1 MKPLRLC
8 VQVLLL
14 CLSLMGGWTGA
25 QAQALSEVE
34 QERQMMRDLQ
44 RTQDE
49 IRLMQ
54 FRLEGNQI
62 SIRPERAYEQD
73 QKLLQAQELSG
84 RVVQTL
90 ERRSRLVRAR
100 LQELGEDAGDEADQA
115 TLHNERMQLRRADA
129 ALRADLRVARLVQLE
144 TQQTRQL
151 LREATKRYEYAKR
164 WQRNSSLVLFESL
177 PELKEAWPA
186 DRQRL
191 SDFAQQWRHTWQTS
205 SWQQSSASLWMAAA
219 VLILTSCLFRVMP
232 VWVSRYLPAGRL
244 RRSSLTIA
252 NFLLWF
258 VLSWIVADLVVELLF
273 DRPDLQALQLDL
285 LAHLKISAVIAA
297 VAFAC
302 IKGIVMQPRATWRLI
317 PISDQAQRGLRYF
330 APAFFLIAFADI
342 TDVFFQASLGM
353 SDAFQSLIDGVSS
366 VLYLLLYGYGLWV
379 LRGELFGKTDAV
391 GQGGAKTARGWAR
404 LAFKGAVLIYMLVLG
419 LFVGGWQGL
428 SDDLMS
434 HFITM
439 PLVFG
444 LLTYVGMVWLQDV
457 SDSLLTYLQNR
468 SRDPAAAPIRVQS
481 QFIVVFF
488 AIARMTVL
496 GLAVW
501 LISGDWLSE
510 PKQLLESGLDVS
522 REALRLGAV
531 QWRLDLWLIALGV
544 MLVGAVLIHFLRV
557 WLRQNY
563 MPNTTLEPGLQNAI
577 VGMVGYVAYFV
588 LLVIC
593 LSMLGV
599 PIESVTWIFTA
610 LTVGLGFGL
619 RGIVQNI
626 ASGLMLMVERP
637 VKVGDW
643 VEVEGSEGNVRQIRL
658 RATYV
663 ERFDRTMVM
672 VPNAQMMGRQVRNL
686 TYTPT
691 SLGAIE
697 SRLLFPLDVDADAV
711 MQILRDAVLS
721 EPEILD
727 EPAPILSCDGIFGDG
742 VAFSTRCFINSMR
755 VHRRVRSNL
764 MLDILRRLRQQGI
777 SLHPAQRWVQEA
789 MDKDRAEDEDL

>member
-1 MKPLRLC
+1 
-8 VQVLLL
+8 
-14 CLSLMGGWTGA
+14 
-25 QAQALSEVE
+25 
-34 QERQMMRDLQ
+34 
-44 RTQDE
+44 
-49 IRLMQ
+49 
-54 FRLEGNQI
+54 
-62 SIRPERAYEQD
+62 
-73 QKLLQAQELSG
+73 
-84 RVVQTL
+84 
-90 ERRSRLVRAR
+90 
-100 LQELGEDAGDEADQA
+100 
-115 TLHNERMQLRRADA
+115 
-129 ALRADLRVARLVQLE
+129 
-144 TQQTRQL
+144 
-151 LREATKRYEYAKR
+151 
-164 WQRNSSLVLFESL
+164 
-177 PELKEAWPA
+177 
-186 DRQRL
+186 
-191 SDFAQQWRHTWQTS
+191 
-205 SWQQSSASLWMAAA
+205 
-219 VLILTSCLFRVMP
+219 
-232 VWVSRYLPAGRL
+232 
-244 RRSSLTIA
+244 
-252 NFLLWF
+252 
-258 VLSWIVADLVVELLF
+258 
-273 DRPDLQALQLDL
+273 
-285 LAHLKISAVIAA
+285 
-297 VAFAC
+297 
-302 IKGIVMQPRATWRLI
+302 
-317 PISDQAQRGLRYF
+317 
-330 APAFFLIAFADI
+330 
-342 TDVFFQASLGM
+342 
-353 SDAFQSLIDGVSS
+353 
-366 VLYLLLYGYGLWV
+366 
-379 LRGELFGKTDAV
+379 
-391 GQGGAKTARGWAR
+391 
-404 LAFKGAVLIYMLVLG
+404 
-419 LFVGGWQGL
+419 
-428 SDDLMS
+428 
-434 HFITM
+434 
-439 PLVFG
+439 
-444 LLTYVGMVWLQDV
+444 
-457 SDSLLTYLQNR
+457 LLTYLQNR
-468 SRDPAAAPIRVQS
+468 SRDPVAAPIRVQS

>member
-1 MKPLRLC
+1 MKPLRLG

-14 CLSLMGGWTGA
+14 CLSLMGAWASA

-54 FRLEGNQI
+54 YRLDDNKI
-62 SIRPERAYEQD
+62 SIQPERAYEQD
-73 QKLLQAQELSG
+73 QKLLQALELSG
-84 RVVQTL
+84 RTVQSL
-90 ERRSRLVRAR
+90 ERRSRLLRAR
-100 LQELGEDAGDEADQA
+100 LQELGEDAGDEADQV
-115 TLHNERMQLRRADA
+115 TLHDERMQLRRADA

-144 TQQTRQL
+144 AQQTRQL
-151 LREATKRYEYAKR
+151 LREAIKRYEHAKR
-164 WQRNSSLVLFESL
+164 WQRNSSLILLENL
-177 PELKEAWPA
+177 PELGQAWPA
-186 DRQRL
+186 DRQKL
-191 SDFAQQWRHTWQTS
+191 SDFAQQWRETWSNS
-205 SWQQSSASLWMAAA
+205 SWRQNSASLWMAAA
-219 VLILTSCLFRVMP
+219 VVLLMLVLFRGMP
-232 VWVSRYLPAGRL
+232 VWVSRYLPTGRL

-252 NFLLWF
+252 NFFLWF
-258 VLSWIVADLVVELLF
+258 IAIWVVVDQLIEWVF
-273 DRPDLQALQLDL
+273 HRPDLAPTQFEFLAYLKVGAWAATVAL
-285 LAHLKISAVIAA
+285 
-297 VAFAC
+297 AC
-302 IKGIVMQPRATWRLI
+302 IKGMVLQPRASWRLI
-317 PISDQAQRGLRYF
+317 PVSTQTQRRLRYF
-330 APAFFLIAFADI
+330 APAFFLLVYADVI
-342 TDVFFQASLGM
+342 SGFFRGSIGV
-353 SDAFQSLIDGVSS
+353 SDAFQSLADGVSS
-366 VLYLLLYGYGLWV
+366 LLYLILYGYGLWV
-379 LRGELFGKTDAV
+379 LRDELFSRTDAS
-391 GQGGAKTARGWAR
+391 GQGAGRTGRSWAR
-404 LAFKGAVLIYMLVLG
+404 LAFKGGVLVYTLVLG
-419 LFVGGWQGL
+419 LFIAGWQGL

-434 HFITM
+434 HFMTM
-439 PLVFG
+439 PLLLG
-444 LLTYVGMVWLQDV
+444 LLAYVGMVWLQDMA
-457 SDSLLTYLQNR
+457 DSLLAYLRHR
-468 SRDPAAAPIRVQS
+468 SHDPDAAPIRVQS
-481 QFIVVFF
+481 QFIILFF

-496 GLAVW
+496 GLAIWMV
-501 LISGDWLSE
+501 SGDWLTE
-510 PKQLLESGLDVS
+510 PKQMLESGLDVS

-544 MLVGAVLIHFLRV
+544 MLVGAVLIHFLRT
-557 WLRQNY
+557 WLRQSY

-610 LTVGLGFGL
+610 LTVGVGFGL

-697 SRLLFPLDVDADAV
+697 SRLLFPLDVDADLV
-711 MQILRDAVLS
+711 MQILRDAVLA

-727 EPAPILSCDGIFGDG
+727 EPAPILTCDGIFGDG

-789 MDKDRAEDEDL
+789 MDKDKAEDEDL

>member
-1 MKPLRLC
+1 MKPLRLG

-14 CLSLMGGWTGA
+14 CLSLMGAWAGA

-44 RTQDE
+44 RAQDE

-54 FRLEGNQI
+54 YRLDDNKI

-73 QKLLQAQELSG
+73 QKLLQALELSG
-84 RVVQTL
+84 RTVQSL
-90 ERRSRLVRAR
+90 ERRSRLLRAR
-100 LQELGEDAGDEADQA
+100 LQELGEDAGDEADQV
-115 TLHNERMQLRRADA
+115 TLHDERMQLRRADA

-144 TQQTRQL
+144 AQQTRQL
-151 LREATKRYEYAKR
+151 LREAIKRYEHAKR
-164 WQRNSSLVLFESL
+164 WQRNSSLILLENL
-177 PELKEAWPA
+177 PELGQAWPA
-186 DRQRL
+186 DRQKL
-191 SDFAQQWRHTWQTS
+191 SDFAQQWRETWSNS
-205 SWQQSSASLWMAAA
+205 SWRQSSASLWMAAA
-219 VLILTSCLFRVMP
+219 VVLLMLVLFRGMP
-232 VWVSRYLPAGRL
+232 AWVSRYLPAGRL

-252 NFLLWF
+252 NFFVWF
-258 VLSWIVADLVVELLF
+258 IAIWVVVDQLIEQVF
-273 DRPDLQALQLDL
+273 QRPDLVPTQFEL
-285 LAHLKISAVIAA
+285 LAYLKVGAWVAA
-297 VAFAC
+297 VALAC
-302 IKGIVMQPRATWRLI
+302 IKGMVLQPRASWRLI
-317 PISDQAQRGLRYF
+317 PVSTQTQRRLRYF
-330 APAFFLIAFADI
+330 APAFFLVVYADI
-342 TDVFFQASLGM
+342 TSGFFRGSIGF
-353 SDAFQSLIDGVSS
+353 SDAFQSLADGVSS
-366 VLYLLLYGYGLWV
+366 LLYLILYGYGLWV
-379 LRGELFGKTDAV
+379 LRDELFNRADAS
-391 GQGGAKTARGWAR
+391 GQGAGRTARSWAR
-404 LAFKGAVLIYMLVLG
+404 LAFKGGVLVYTLVLG
-419 LFVGGWQGL
+419 LFIAGWQGL

-434 HFITM
+434 HFMTM
-439 PLVFG
+439 PLLLG
-444 LLTYVGMVWLQDV
+444 LLAYVGMVWLQDMA
-457 SDSLLTYLQNR
+457 DSLLAYLRHR
-468 SRDPAAAPIRVQS
+468 SHDPDAAPIRVQS
-481 QFIVVFF
+481 QFIIVFF

-496 GLAVW
+496 GLAIWMV
-501 LISGDWLSE
+501 SGDWLTE
-510 PKQLLESGLDVS
+510 PKQMLESGLDVS

-544 MLVGAVLIHFLRV
+544 MLVGAVLIHFLRT
-557 WLRQNY
+557 WLRQSY

-610 LTVGLGFGL
+610 LTVGVGFGL

-697 SRLLFPLDVDADAV
+697 SRLLFPLDVDADLV
-711 MQILRDAVLS
+711 MQILRDAVLA

-727 EPAPILSCDGIFGDG
+727 EPAPILTCDGIFGDG

-789 MDKDRAEDEDL
+789 MDKDKAEDEDL

>member
-1 MKPLRLC
+1 MKTLRLG

-14 CLSLMGGWTGA
+14 FIGLLLGGGS
-25 QAQALSEVE
+25 QAQTLSEIE
-34 QERQMMRDLQ
+34 QERQLMRELQ
-44 RTQDE
+44 QAQDE
-49 IRLMQ
+49 VRLLQ
-54 FRLEGNQI
+54 YRLEGNQT
-62 SIRPERAYEQD
+62 SIRRERSYEFE
-73 QKLLQAQELSG
+73 QKLTHARDLSS
-84 RVVQTL
+84 RVVQKL
-90 ERRSRLVRAR
+90 ERRSRLLRAR
-100 LQELGEDAGDEADQA
+100 LQELGEDAGDEADQT
-115 TLHNERMQLRRADA
+115 TLHNERQQLRRADA

-144 TQQTRQL
+144 TEQTGQL
-151 LREATKRYEYAKR
+151 LRDATARYEHAKR
-164 WQRNSSLVLFESL
+164 WQRSASLVLLQSL
-177 PELKEAWPA
+177 PGLSEAWPA
-186 DRQRL
+186 DRQKL
-191 SDFAQQWRHTWQTS
+191 FDFAQQWRETWKDT
-205 SWQQSSASLWMAAA
+205 SWQQSNASFGMVIA
-219 VLILTSCLFRVMP
+219 VLIMGFVLLRLMP
-232 VWVSRYLPAGRL
+232 VWISRYLPTGRL
-244 RRSSLTIA
+244 RRSSLTLA

-258 VLSWIVADLVVELLF
+258 FVSLILVDQLIELFF
-273 DRPDLQALQLDL
+273 DRPGISAMQFEL
-285 LAHLKISAVIAA
+285 LATLKFGAA
-297 VAFAC
+297 VAAVVLATM
-302 IKGIVMQPRATWRLI
+302 KGILIQSRASWRLL
-317 PISDQAQRGLRYF
+317 PLSTQAQGRMRYF
-330 APAFFLIAFADI
+330 ALAFFLIAYLDI
-342 TDVFFQASLGM
+342 VATFFKGSIGTSDTFQALMDGITSL
-353 SDAFQSLIDGVSS
+353 
-366 VLYLLLYGYGLWV
+366 LYLVLYGYGLWI
-379 LRGELFGKTDAV
+379 LRAELFGQTESS
-391 GQGGAKTARGWAR
+391 GQDSVRTARSWAR
-404 LAFKGAVLIYMLVLG
+404 LVFKGAVAVYILVAG
-419 LFVGGWQGL
+419 LFIGGWQGL

-439 PLVFG
+439 PLIFG
-444 LLTYVGMVWLQDV
+444 LIAYVFMVWLQDI
-457 SDSLLTYLQNR
+457 SDSLLAYLHNR
-468 SRDPAAAPIRVQS
+468 SRDPDAAPIRVQS

-488 AIARMTVL
+488 AIARMSVL
-496 GLAVW
+496 LLAIWMV
-501 LISGDWLSE
+501 SGDWLTE
-510 PKQLLESGLDVS
+510 PKQMLESGLDVS

-544 MLVGAVLIHFLRV
+544 MLVGGVLIHFLRT

-672 VPNAQMMGRQVRNL
+672 VPNSQMMGRQVRNL

-711 MQILRDAVLS
+711 MQILREAVQS
-721 EPEILD
+721 EPEILT

-742 VAFSTRCFINSMR
+742 VAFSTRCFINTMR
-755 VHRRVRSNL
+755 VQRRVRSNL

-789 MDKDRAEDEDL
+789 MDKDRAEDPDL

>member
-1 MKPLRLC
+1 MKTLRLG

-14 CLSLMGGWTGA
+14 FLALLGAWPQA

-34 QERQMMRDLQ
+34 QEREMIRELQ
-44 RTQDE
+44 QAQDE

-54 FRLEGNQI
+54 YRLEGNQV
-62 SIRPERAYEQD
+62 SIRPERSYEED
-73 QKLLQAQELSG
+73 QKLVRTQELSG
-84 RVVQTL
+84 RVVQSL
-90 ERRSRLVRAR
+90 ERRSRLLKAR
-100 LQELGEDAGDEADQA
+100 LQELGEDSGDEAEQ
-115 TLHNERMQLRRADA
+115 LIVHNERMQLRRADA
-129 ALRADLRVARLVQLE
+129 ALRADLRVARLVQVE
-144 TQQTRQL
+144 AQQARQL
-151 LREATKRYEYAKR
+151 LREATVRYEKAKR
-164 WQRNSSLVLFESL
+164 WRRNASLVLLESL
-177 PELKEAWPA
+177 PELAQAWPA
-186 DRQRL
+186 DRSKL
-191 SDFAQQWRHTWQTS
+191 SDFAQQWRGTWSNS

-219 VLILTSCLFRVMP
+219 VLLVMLALFRVMP
-232 VWVSRYLPAGRL
+232 LWVSRYLPAGRL
-244 RRSSLTIA
+244 RRSSLIIA
-252 NFLLWF
+252 NFFLWF
-258 VLSWIVADLVVELLF
+258 IATWVVVDQLVELVF
-273 DRPDLQALQLDL
+273 QRPGLSPTQFEL
-285 LAHLKISAVIAA
+285 LAYLKVGAWAAA
-297 VAFAC
+297 VALAC
-302 IKGIVMQPRATWRLI
+302 LKSMVVQPRASWRLI
-317 PISDQAQRGLRYF
+317 PVSTQTQHRLRYF
-330 APAFFLIAFADI
+330 APAFFLLVYADI
-342 TDVFFQASLGM
+342 TSSFFRGSIGL
-353 SDAFQSLIDGVSS
+353 SDAFQSMADGVSS
-366 VLYLLLYGYGLWV
+366 LLYLILYGYGLWV
-379 LRGELFGKTDAV
+379 LRDELFNRTDVA
-391 GQGGAKTARGWAR
+391 GQGTSRTGRSWAR
-404 LAFKGAVLIYMLVLG
+404 LAFKGGVLVYILVLG
-419 LFVGGWQGL
+419 LFIGGWQGL

-439 PLVFG
+439 PLILG
-444 LLTYVGMVWLQDV
+444 LLAYVCMVWLQDIA
-457 SDSLLTYLQNR
+457 DSLLTYLRNR
-468 SRDPAAAPIRVQS
+468 SHDPEAAPIRVQS

-488 AIARMTVL
+488 AIARMSVL
-496 GLAVW
+496 LLAIWMV
-501 LISGDWLSE
+501 SGDWLTE
-510 PKQLLESGLDVS
+510 PKQMLESGLDVS

-544 MLVGAVLIHFLRV
+544 MLVGAVLIHFLRT
-557 WLRQNY
+557 WLRQHY

-672 VPNAQMMGRQVRNL
+672 VPNSQMMGRQVRNL

-711 MQILRDAVLS
+711 MQILREAVQS
-721 EPEILD
+721 EPEILT

-742 VAFSTRCFINSMR
+742 VAFSTRCFINTMR
-755 VHRRVRSNL
+755 VQRRVRSNL

-789 MDKDRAEDEDL
+789 MDKDRAEDPDL

>member
-1 MKPLRLC
+1 MKPLRLG

-14 CLSLMGGWTGA
+14 CLSLMGAWAGA

-44 RTQDE
+44 RAQDE

-54 FRLEGNQI
+54 YRLDDNKI

-73 QKLLQAQELSG
+73 QKLLQALELSG
-84 RVVQTL
+84 RTVQSL
-90 ERRSRLVRAR
+90 ERRSRLLRAR
-100 LQELGEDAGDEADQA
+100 LQELGEDAGDEADQV
-115 TLHNERMQLRRADA
+115 TLHDERMQLRRADA

-144 TQQTRQL
+144 AQQTRQL
-151 LREATKRYEYAKR
+151 LREAIKRYEHAKR
-164 WQRNSSLVLFESL
+164 WQRNSSLILLENL
-177 PELKEAWPA
+177 PELGQAWPA
-186 DRQRL
+186 DRQKL
-191 SDFAQQWRHTWQTS
+191 SDFAQQWRETWSNS
-205 SWQQSSASLWMAAA
+205 SWRQSSASLWMAAA
-219 VLILTSCLFRVMP
+219 VVLLMLVLFRGMP
-232 VWVSRYLPAGRL
+232 AWVSRYLPAGRL

-252 NFLLWF
+252 NFFVWF
-258 VLSWIVADLVVELLF
+258 IAIWVVVDQLIEQVF
-273 DRPDLQALQLDL
+273 QRPDLAPTQFEL
-285 LAHLKISAVIAA
+285 LAYLKVGAWVAA
-297 VAFAC
+297 VALAC
-302 IKGIVMQPRATWRLI
+302 IKGMVLQPRASWRLI
-317 PISDQAQRGLRYF
+317 PVSTQTQRRLRYF
-330 APAFFLIAFADI
+330 APAFFLVVYADI
-342 TDVFFQASLGM
+342 TSGFFRGSIGF
-353 SDAFQSLIDGVSS
+353 SDAFQSLADGVSS
-366 VLYLLLYGYGLWV
+366 LLYLILYGYGLWV
-379 LRGELFGKTDAV
+379 LRDELFNRADAS
-391 GQGGAKTARGWAR
+391 GQGAGRTARSWAR
-404 LAFKGAVLIYMLVLG
+404 LAFKGGVLVYTLVLG
-419 LFVGGWQGL
+419 LFIAGWQGL

-434 HFITM
+434 HFMTM
-439 PLVFG
+439 PLLLG
-444 LLTYVGMVWLQDV
+444 LLAYVGMVWLQDMA
-457 SDSLLTYLQNR
+457 DSLLAYLRHR
-468 SRDPAAAPIRVQS
+468 SHDLDAAPIRVQS
-481 QFIVVFF
+481 QFIIVFF

-496 GLAVW
+496 GLAIWMV
-501 LISGDWLSE
+501 SGDWLTE
-510 PKQLLESGLDVS
+510 PKQMLESGLDVS

-544 MLVGAVLIHFLRV
+544 MLVGAVLIHFLRT
-557 WLRQNY
+557 WLRQSY

-599 PIESVTWIFTA
+599 PIESVTWVFTA
-610 LTVGLGFGL
+610 LTVGVGFGL

-711 MQILRDAVLS
+711 MQILRDAVLA

-727 EPAPILSCDGIFGDG
+727 EPAPILTCDGIFGDG

-789 MDKDRAEDEDL
+789 MDKDKAEDEDL

>member
-1 MKPLRLC
+1 MMKPLRLC

-14 CLSLMGGWTGA
+14 CLGLMGAGA
-25 QAQALSEVE
+25 QAQTLSEVE
-34 QERQMMRDLQ
+34 QERHMMRELQ
-44 RTQDE
+44 QAQDE

-54 FRLEGNQI
+54 YRLEGNQV
-62 SIRPERAYEQD
+62 SIRPERGHEQD
-73 QKLLQAQELSG
+73 LKLLEAQSLAS
-84 RVVQTL
+84 RVVLSL
-90 ERRSRLVRAR
+90 ERRSRLLRAR
-100 LQELGEDAGDEADQA
+100 LQELGEDAGDEADQV
-115 TLHNERMQLRRADA
+115 TLHNERIQLRRADA

-144 TQQTRQL
+144 AQQTRQL
-151 LREATKRYEYAKR
+151 LQEATKRYEHGKR
-164 WQRNSSLVLFESL
+164 WQRNPSLVLLESA
-177 PELKEAWPA
+177 PEFKEAWPT
-186 DRQRL
+186 DRKKL
-191 SDFAQQWRHTWQTS
+191 SDFAQQWRQTWQNG
-205 SWQQSSASLWMAAA
+205 SWQDSNASLWMAAA
-219 VLILTSCLFRVMP
+219 VLILTVVLFRVIP
-232 VWVSRYLPAGRL
+232 VWVIRYLPAGRL

-258 VLSWIVADLVVELLF
+258 GVSWILVDQVVELLF
-273 DRPDLQALQLDL
+273 DRPNLQPTQLEL
-285 LAHLKISAVIAA
+285 LAYLKAA
-297 VAFAC
+297 SLLAAIVLAS
-302 IKGIVMQPRATWRLI
+302 IRGIVMQPRASWRLI
-317 PISDQAQRGLRYF
+317 PISDQTRGRLRYF
-330 APAFFLIAFADI
+330 APAFFLVAFVDI
-342 TDVFFQASLGM
+342 TDLFFRGSIGV
-353 SDAFQSLIDGVSS
+353 SDAFQALLDAMISL
-366 VLYLLLYGYGLWV
+366 LYLVLYGYGLWV
-379 LRGELFGKTDAV
+379 LRGELFGRIEQQ
-391 GQGGAKTARGWAR
+391 GQGAGKAARAWAR
-404 LAFKGAVLIYMLVLG
+404 LAFKGAVVLYMLVLG
-419 LFVGGWQGL
+419 LFVTGWQGL

-439 PLVFG
+439 PLVLG
-444 LLTYVGMVWLQDV
+444 LLAYVLMVWLQDM
-457 SDSLLTYLQNR
+457 SDSLLTYLHNR
-468 SRDPAAAPIRVQS
+468 SRDPDAAPIRVQS

-488 AIARMTVL
+488 AIVRMTVL
-496 GLAVW
+496 GLAIWMV
-501 LISGDWLSE
+501 SGDWLNE

-522 REALRLGAV
+522 RDALRLGAV

-544 MLVGAVLIHFLRV
+544 MLVGAVLIHFLRA
-557 WLRQNY
+557 WLRQHY

-577 VGMVGYVAYFV
+577 VGMVGYIAYFV

-663 ERFDRTMVM
+663 ERFDRTMLM
-672 VPNAQMMGRQVRNL
+672 VPNSQMMGRQVRNL

-691 SLGAIE
+691 SIGAIE
-697 SRLLFPLDVDADAV
+697 SRFLFPLDVDADLI
-711 MQILRDAVLS
+711 MQTLRDAVLA

-742 VAFSTRCFINSMR
+742 LAFSTRCFINTMR
-755 VHRRVRSNL
+755 VQRRVRSNL

-789 MDKDRAEDEDL
+789 IDKDKAQEADL

>member
-1 MKPLRLC
+1 MKPLRLG

-14 CLSLMGGWTGA
+14 CLGLMGFWTGA

-34 QERQMMRDLQ
+34 QERHMMRELQ
-44 RTQDE
+44 QAQDE

-54 FRLEGNQI
+54 YRLEGNQVA
-62 SIRPERAYEQD
+62 IRRERSYEQE
-73 QKLLQAQELSG
+73 QKLQQTQELAG
-84 RVVQTL
+84 RVVQSL
-90 ERRSRLVRAR
+90 ERRSRLLRAR
-100 LQELGEDAGDEADQA
+100 LQELGEDAGDEADQL

-129 ALRADLRVARLVQLE
+129 ALRADLRVARLVQVE
-144 TQQTRQL
+144 AQQTRQL
-151 LREATKRYEYAKR
+151 LKEATARYDQAKR
-164 WQRNSSLVLFESL
+164 WQRNSSFILLGSL
-177 PELKEAWPA
+177 PELGEAWPA
-186 DRQRL
+186 DRQTL
-191 SDFAQQWRHTWQTS
+191 SDFAQQWRQTWQNS
-205 SWQQSSASLWMAAA
+205 SWQQSGASLWMAAA
-219 VLILTSCLFRVMP
+219 VLMVTLALFRAMP

-258 VLSWIVADLVVELLF
+258 LLCWVLADLLVELIF
-273 DRPDLQALQLDL
+273 DRPNLQTLQFEL
-285 LAHLKISAVIAA
+285 LAHFKVAA
-297 VAFAC
+297 WAAGLAIAC
-302 IKGIVMQPRATWRLI
+302 ITGIVMQPRASWRLI
-317 PISDQAQRGLRYF
+317 PISDQTHKRLGYF
-330 APAFFLIAFADI
+330 ACAFFLVAYADVADNFFSGSIA
-342 TDVFFQASLGM
+342 V
-353 SDAFQSLIDGVSS
+353 SDAFQYLIDSVSS
-366 VLYLLLYGYGLWV
+366 LLYLLVYGYGLWIV
-379 LRGELFGKTDAV
+379 RDELFGRTEAS
-391 GQGGAKTARGWAR
+391 GQGAKTGRSWAR
-404 LAFKGAVLIYMLVLG
+404 LAFKGAVVIYVLVLG
-419 LFVGGWQGL
+419 LFIAGWQRL

-434 HFITM
+434 YFITM

-444 LLTYVGMVWLQDV
+444 LIAYVCMVWLQDI
-457 SDSLLTYLQNR
+457 SDSLLAYLHNR
-468 SRDPAAAPIRVQS
+468 SRDPEATPIRVQS

-488 AIARMTVL
+488 AIARMAVL
-496 GLAVW
+496 GLAIWMVSSD
-501 LISGDWLSE
+501 LLSE

-544 MLVGAVLIHFLRV
+544 LLVGAVLIHFLRA
-557 WLRQNY
+557 WLRQHY

-672 VPNAQMMGRQVRNL
+672 VPNSQMMGRQVRNL

-711 MQILRDAVLS
+711 MQILREAVLS

-742 VAFSTRCFINSMR
+742 VAFSTRCFINTMR
-755 VHRRVRSNL
+755 VQRRVRSNL
-764 MLDILRRLRQQGI
+764 MLEILRRLRQQGI
-777 SLHPAQRWVQEA
+777 SLHPAQRWVHEA
-789 MDKDRAEDEDL
+789 IDKDRAEEPDL